1 MVKKHEKKRYKVVMK
16 AKDKL
21 KKGILYMGLSSVSI
35 AILSLFIKLGM
46 GYDEIT
52 LLVFL
57 RFCLPFILLI
67 PLALY
72 KKILSFSTLNQE
84 LRKQLVRGSVVC
96 ISQYSFFFYL
106 TKASLLDASMIFN
119 LGMIFIV
126 LIMRFFYKHP
136 VSSGL
141 WIALIISFL
150 GTALILKPDRGV
162 FDRYSFIG
170 LLAAISM
177 AISQVIYSGHA
188 GKGDTFKN
196 MFYFLLVPS
205 LITAAIFFGSKLFEG
220 SSFSEVERILIK
232 ENPYRW
238 LYVFGIA
245 FCSISIQSLRGRA
258 YYYANPATL
267 APIMYVAIIFAAFF
281 DYTVFHKVPD
291 FVTLVGVVL
300 IVLGSILP
308 LFFNTSKRS
317 T

>member
-1 MVKKHEKKRYKVVMK
+1 MK
-16 AKDKL
+16 ARDKL

-35 AILSLFIKLGM
+35 ALLSLFIKLGIS
-46 GYDEIT
+46 YDEIA

-57 RFCLPFILLI
+57 RFCLPFVLLI
-67 PLALY
+67 PLAFY
-72 KKILSFSTLNQE
+72 KKILSLATLNQE
-84 LRKQLVRGSVVC
+84 FRKQLVRGSVVC
-96 ISQYSFFFYL
+96 VSQYSFFFYL
-106 TKASLLDASMIFN
+106 TKATLLDASMIYN

-126 LIMRFFYKHP
+126 LIMRFFYKHA

-150 GTALILKPDRGV
+150 GTALILKPDKGI
-162 FDRYSFIG
+162 FDWYSFIG
-170 LLAAISM
+170 LISAISM

-205 LITAAIFFGSKLFEG
+205 LITAVIFFGSKFFKG
-220 SSFSEVERILIK
+220 SSFSELEGVLFE

-258 YYYANPATL
+258 YFYASPATL
-267 APIMYVAIIFAAFF
+267 APIMYVAIMFAAFF
-281 DYTVFHKVPD
+281 DYAVFHKVPD

-300 IVLGSILP
+300 IVFGSL
-308 LFFNTSKRS
+308 
-317 T
+317 